1 MTVVVEDDQP
11 VIEIVEDGVFYGIN
25 IRQLTGM
32 MWYEY
37 ADDEFGFTCYTMAE
51 VGEPYQPR
59 FRKMIEDYGWVVDYG
74 VNIDCH
80 PWMADFYRGLNP

>member
-11 VIEIVEDGVFYGIN
+11 VIETVEDGVFYGIHLEP
-25 IRQLTGM
+25 LTGM
-32 MWYEY
+32 MRYEY
-37 ADDEFGFTCYTMAE
+37 DDDEFGFTCSMMSE
-51 VGEPYQPR
+51 VGESYQPV

-74 VNIDCH
+74 VDLDYY